1 MLPYSRIHRRATLRL
16 RRFGREGPKSSR
28 IALLYLGEGAWPV
41 ELSALAAC
49 SAQSKSD
56 FR

>member
-16 RRFGREGPKSSR
+16 RRFGREGPESSR